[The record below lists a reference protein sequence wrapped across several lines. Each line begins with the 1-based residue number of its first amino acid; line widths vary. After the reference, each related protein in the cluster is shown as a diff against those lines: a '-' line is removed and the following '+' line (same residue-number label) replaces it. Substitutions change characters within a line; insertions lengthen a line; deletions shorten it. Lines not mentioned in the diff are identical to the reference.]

1 MANKK
6 GSHQLTW
13 TDRIRIETLTRADY
27 RVVDIAKHIGVHRST
42 IYNELKRGR
51 YTHTNSDYTE
61 ETRYSSDLAQ
71 RKANENLK
79 ARGTQL
85 KIGNDIKYADYIENK
100 IVNEN
105 YSPAAV
111 LGELKAQGKEGAFT
125 VKVCTT
131 TLYSY
136 IDKGVFLKL
145 TNKDLPVK
153 RKKKRKYRK
162 LQRVQKRDTAG
173 ESIEKRPKKINNRI
187 EFGNW
192 EMDSVIGKRGKSKNT
207 MLVLTERKTRN
218 EVIFKLPNGT
228 DEAVVAALDKL
239 EKRWGV
245 DMFKRIFK
253 TITVDNGK
261 EFSDVKGLQR
271 SAIRNGEARTK
282 LYYCHPYSS
291 WERGTNEVTNKMIRR
306 KIPKGTNFDGCTDED
321 IAKIEEWINNYPRKI
336 HGYRSAKELFDK
348 EIDKLAQ

>member
-13 TDRIRIETLTRADY
+13 TDRIRIETLIRADY

-51 YTHTNSDYTE
+51 YMHTNSDYTE

-100 IVNEN
+100 IANEN

-111 LGELKAQGKEGAFT
+111 LGELKAQGKEEAFT

-173 ESIEKRPKKINNRI
+173 ESIEKRPKKIDKRI

-261 EFSDVKGLQR
+261 EFSDVEGLQR
-271 SAIRNGEARTK
+271 SAIRRGEARTK